1 MSVIT
6 VMGEPKGNV
15 QHQAGENWGGKT
27 FGVCWSQAQYPIAQP
42 GTQAQCF
49 KFFNQ
54 RHGGE
59 CIECLNE
66 IHKKDCDVADNK
78 TASEDR
84 VEMASFVNLTA
95 LKANGRPRRL
105 VEILPSKWWTSLLNN
120 FVRIRREFL
129 TPWDFRLFHLPVIIT
144 LFKQVETE

>member
-15 QHQAGENWGGKT
+15 QHQAGENWGEKNIWGLLIT
-27 FGVCWSQAQYPIAQP
+27 SSISNCSAWYSSLV
-42 GTQAQCF
+42 
-49 KFFNQ
+49 FFNQ

-66 IHKKDCDVADNK
+66 IHRQDCDVADNK

-84 VEMASFVNLTA
+84 VETASFVNLTA
-95 LKANGRPRRL
+95 LKANG
-105 VEILPSKWWTSLLNN
+105 
-120 FVRIRREFL
+120 
-129 TPWDFRLFHLPVIIT
+129 
-144 LFKQVETE
+144 